1 MSQLKNEICTWD
13 NLKFENDYYSQA
25 REFNNFISLKEILKD
40 LNVYLQETTQSG
52 WSNKGRCPF
61 PDHNDDSPSFYVN
74 FDINKFNCF
83 GCNKKGG
90 PVQFISILEN
100 KSISEVI
107 EQLSQSNYYINK
119 SIIKTSLN
127 NKKSFITDDD
137 FNNLLS
143 YADLNYSFLKE
154 NNFSDESFQIV
165 YNLNHLSEF
174 YIRNCLSSNSSLE
187 DLEQRL
193 DLISVNF
200 I

>member
-1 MSQLKNEICTWD
+1 MSQLKNEVCTWD
-13 NLKFENDYYSQA
+13 NLKFENDVYSQTK
-25 REFNNFISLKEILKD
+25 ELNNQISLKDILKN
-40 LNVYLQETTQSG
+40 LNICLQETNQSN
-52 WSNKGRCPF
+52 WSHKGCCPF

-74 FDINKFNCF
+74 FTINKFNCF

-100 KSISEVI
+100 KSNSEVI

-119 SIIKTSLN
+119 TIVKTNLN
-127 NKKSFITDDD
+127 NQKSFITDDD
-137 FNNLLS
+137 FNNLLN

-154 NNFSDESFQIV
+154 NNFSDEAFQAV

-174 YIRNCLSSNSSLE
+174 YIRSCLSSNSSLE